1 MIIRYSKNVLE
12 QVAGITW
19 NNRNGILAYTLIS
32 LFAVGLHRSNQ
43 LYGTWMPVIP
53 AFPVTIL
60 GGALAIFLGF
70 RNNSAYDRWWEA
82 RKIWGAIVNDSRTW
96 ASYVL
101 SFGSTHH
108 SGGTNSEAE
117 LKAWQKQLVYRH
129 IAWLYSLIA
138 HLRTFEREPFLKK
151 YLADAEIREIEQNTN
166 TCTHLLHHQNLLLKH
181 GHESKFIED
190 FRHMELAGVVK
201 DFFTHQGM
209 LERIKRTVFPY
220 YYNYFTRFFLWIFI
234 ILLPLTLIQ
243 EMGYGT
249 IPMTVVIS
257 FIFFILEKSG
267 SITED
272 PFENRAA
279 DIPMLTIT
287 RNIEIDLLEM
297 LGETDIPEPEPL
309 NVGKFHVV
317 FSK

>member
-1 MIIRYSKNVLE
+1 MIIRYSKSIWD
-12 QVAGITW
+12 QVAGVVW
-19 NNRNGILAYTLIS
+19 NNRLGILSYTLIS
-32 LFAVGLHRSNQ
+32 LFAVGLHKSHMY
-43 LYGTWMPVIP
+43 YGTWMPVIP

-82 RKIWGAIVNDSRTW
+82 RKVWGAIVNDSRSW
-96 ASYVL
+96 AMMVL
-101 SFGSTHH
+101 SFGSPYH
-108 SGGTNSEAE
+108 SAGSRTEAE
-117 LKAWQKQLVYRH
+117 VKAWQRQLIFRQ
-129 IAWLYSLIA
+129 IAWLYALIA
-138 HLRTFEREPFLKK
+138 HLRKFEKEEYLTK
-151 YLADAEIREIEQNTN
+151 YLHEDEVKRLSNYSN
-166 TCTHLLHHQNLLLKH
+166 TCTQLLHFQGTSLKD
-181 GHESKFIED
+181 GYEKKFIED
-190 FRHMELAGVVK
+190 FRHMELTGLVK
-201 DFFTHQGM
+201 DFYQHQGM
-209 LERIKRTVFPY
+209 LERIKKTVFPY

-234 ILLPLTLIQ
+234 ILLPLTLIA

-297 LGETDIPEPEPL
+297 LGEQDIPKPITPCVGNF
-309 NVGKFHVV
+309 NVVY
-317 FSK
+317 SK